1 MNINLYR
8 PIYILKAFLALLV
21 FLVCSLNLAAQSL
34 NPEEA
39 VKDNSEVN
47 KAYQLLE
54 TVKVAD
60 RFINKLDS
68 TYVLDL
74 PVGIVAN
81 DSKEAEKYAI
91 IISEMKLRNGEAFLT
106 AYMAFTVP
114 GTTKKIAFKGT
125 DIPISFS
132 GGIIKGQAVLELISD
147 FNINLTNNIDLILK
161 GAGNTKVKWD
171 CFGFREMDIVAD
183 VLFDSTLFVPENP
196 DGSLKSA
203 TLRTS
208 FSTTI
213 SDWNN
218 LMVGLTLEPFQIKGL
233 NGVGFSITNAVF
245 DLSDFRN
252 PANIAFTPQY
262 QTDYFIDGNP
272 NIWQG
277 LYIQDAQ
284 IRLPQQFRK
293 KTASELQA
301 DSVLIANDT
310 TGTLN
315 LTDSVSTGRLTFYA
329 QNLFIDEL
337 GFTGKLAASRLMT
350 LDEGDLG
357 GWAFSVENFTID
369 IQSNQLVAAGFS
381 GQINVPQF
389 KQNSLF
395 DYNAVM
401 GLDDT
406 YSFNVAITDS
416 IEMDMWAADMR
427 IEPNS
432 ALNIQVKRK
441 EFVPSLL
448 LNGTLIINSPVD
460 KEDSTSTRLV
470 IAEVP
475 FQGMRIQ
482 TVKPYF
488 GVDNISFGTS
498 QNMFSKFPVSINEI
512 GFESIDNRVGLRM
525 GLTVNFVGEN
535 DGGFGGDGVFTVW
548 GKHENSK
555 WKYDGVEVDRI
566 AVDISKPEAF
576 ELSGEVF
583 FVRGDEIYGNGFK
596 GTLTADFAGFGMDA
610 TALFGN
616 VNGYRYWF
624 ADALVTMGTGIP
636 AGPVSVFGFGGGA
649 YYHMKQAGVGNMP
662 VSEIGKTTSG
672 IYYAPDKYSGLG
684 LKASVKFG
692 LTGGQNA
699 FNGDVEFCMSFT
711 TSGGIN
717 QISFNGNGYFA
728 TNNFSV
734 NTSGIMEKAKYIVEN
749 KGREV
754 QIPIES
760 ESSQLYGNVSMLY
773 DFPNKC
779 FHSTFDIYANIAGGL
794 IKGVGPGGRAGWGVM
809 HFEPS
814 DWYIHLGTPDNPNGI
829 SVLNLATMTNYF
841 MAGKSVPE
849 LPPPPQQ
856 VLTSLNKTADEVMG
870 TRNGSA
876 LGDGSGFAL
885 GSYFSFD
892 TGERTFLIFYG
903 RFGCDLGFDILMKN
917 YGELACEGR
926 GNIGINGWYAQ
937 GQAYAWVAAAV
948 GIKVDLP
955 FYTGRYGI
963 FEMDVAALMQAKA
976 PNPFWMKGN
985 VGGSYNILGGL
996 VKGQCDF
1003 EFEIGEQCKVV
1014 SSSPFKGMPIIADVK
1029 PMNNED
1035 DVSVFTTPQAVF
1047 NMPINETIEFQDEN
1061 KTTKIYRIK
1070 LNHFKVGASDGT
1082 PINGELIWNDRNDV
1096 LVFKSKD
1103 ILPGE
1108 TAIKAT
1114 ASVTFEEYKNG
1125 NWFVVMKDG
1134 SVAEE
1139 SKEIVFTTGKE
1150 PDHIPQENILYSY
1163 PGYRAFNYYKSET
1176 NANYFTLDFG
1186 QPKLFQPGNEWV
1198 QKARVTP
1205 VLGGQPQYFDF
1216 TYDNAT
1222 TQINLAIPQS
1232 ILNNKIYRLDI
1243 VNIPANAAGALDE
1256 NVEQNTE
1263 TVQIES
1269 EGYTADIEVTT
1280 QEAEE
1285 SRGELQEKVI
1295 YTMEFRSSQFN
1306 TFTEKLN
1313 GLTYSDGI
1321 SWELYP
1327 LVHSLTV
1334 NISGERFDNYEV
1346 VNLNR
1351 ETMITVNP
1359 LLSETP
1365 WYTTHMQ
1372 PLFNLSSSQ
1381 LSAIGA
1387 ERFEPDELTNYL
1399 FQSDGTRRLTE
1410 EEIESGV
1417 TGETNVISG
1426 MKHYIAKYTCEYL
1439 YEIKGKIANAYV
1451 NRIIPSGQLET
1462 IFNTNFT
1469 PLRYGN
1475 YPVNIN
1481 YTLPGK
1487 TSPQRVKK
1495 HIIRYND

>member
-1 MNINLYR
+1 MGFLLFLGCSINI
-8 PIYILKAFLALLV
+8 F
-21 FLVCSLNLAAQSL
+21 AQS
-34 NPEEA
+34 PPPQVIE
-39 VKDNSEVN
+39 DTSEVN
-47 KAYQLLE
+47 KAHQLLA
-54 TVKVAD
+54 TVKAAD

-68 TYVLDL
+68 TYVLDF

-91 IISEMKLRNGEAFLT
+91 IISEMKLRNGESFLT

-114 GTTKKIAFKGT
+114 GTTKKIAFKGS
-125 DIPISFS
+125 DIPFSFS
-132 GGIIKGQAVLELISD
+132 GGIKGQAVLELVSD
-147 FNINLTNNIDLILK
+147 FDVNLTNNIDLILK
-161 GAGNTKVKWD
+161 GAGNTNVKWD
-171 CFGFREMDIVAD
+171 CFGFKEMDIIAD

-196 DGSLKSA
+196 DGTLKQVA
-203 TLRTS
+203 LRTS

-218 LMVGLTLEPFQIKGL
+218 LMVGLTLDPFQIKGL

-301 DSVLIANDT
+301 DSVLMANDT
-310 TGTLN
+310 TGALN
-315 LTDSVSTGRLTFYA
+315 LNDSVSTGRLTFYA
-329 QNLFIDEL
+329 QNMFVDEL

-350 LDEGDLG
+350 LDEGDLD
-357 GWAFSVENFTID
+357 GWAFSVENFAID
-369 IQSNQLVAAGFS
+369 IQYNQLVAGGFS

-389 KQNSLF
+389 EQNSKF
-395 DYNAVM
+395 NYNAVI

-406 YSFNVAITDS
+406 YAFNVAITDS
-416 IEMDMWAADMR
+416 IEMGMWATDLS

-432 ALNIQVKRK
+432 ALNIQVKQK
-441 EFVPSLL
+441 EFIPSLL
-448 LNGTLIINSPVD
+448 LNGTLRVNSPVD
-460 KEDSTSTRLV
+460 RNDSNSSKLT
-470 IAEVP
+470 IAEIP

-482 TVKPYF
+482 TVEPYL
-488 GVDNISFGTS
+488 GIDNISFGTS

-512 GFESIDNRVGLRM
+512 GFESIDNKVGLRM

-548 GKHENSK
+548 GKQENNK
-555 WKYDGVEVDRI
+555 WQYDGVEVDRI
-566 AVDISKPEAF
+566 TVDITKPGAF
-576 ELSGEVF
+576 ELNGEVVF
-583 FVRGDEIYGNGFK
+583 INGDELYGNGFK
-596 GTLTADFAGFGMDA
+596 GKLSADFAGFGMDA

-624 ADALVTMGTGIP
+624 ADALVTMVEGIP

-662 VSEIGKTTSG
+662 VSKIGETASG
-672 IYYAPDKYSGLG
+672 IYYTPDKLSGLG
-684 LKASVKFG
+684 LKSSVKFG

-699 FNGDVEFCMSFT
+699 FNGDVELGMSFT
-711 TSGGIN
+711 TNGGIN

-728 TNNFSV
+728 TNNFKV
-734 NTSGIMEKAKYIVEN
+734 NTSGIMETAKHIIGNTEGTVE
-749 KGREV
+749 
-754 QIPIES
+754 IPKES
-760 ESSQLYGNVSMLY
+760 ESSQLYGRVCMLY

-779 FHSTFDIYANIAGGL
+779 FHSTLDIYANIAGGL
-794 IKGVGPGGRAGWGVM
+794 IKGIGQDGRAGWGVM

-841 MAGKSVPE
+841 MTGESVPE
-849 LPPPPQQ
+849 LPAPPQQ
-856 VLTSLNKTADEVMG
+856 ILTSLNKTADEVMG
-870 TRNGSA
+870 TRDGSS
-876 LGDGSGFAL
+876 LGDGSGFAM

-903 RFGCDLGFDILMKN
+903 RFGCGLGFDILMKN

-955 FYTGRYGI
+955 FYSGRYAI
-963 FEMDVAALMQAKA
+963 FEMEVAALMQAKA

-1014 SSSPFKGMPIIADVK
+1014 SSSPFGGMPIIADVK
-1029 PMNNED
+1029 PMNNEE

-1108 TAIKAT
+1108 SSIKAM

-1134 SVAEE
+1134 AVAEE

-1205 VLGGQPQYFDF
+1205 VSGGQPQYFDF
-1216 TYDNAT
+1216 TYDNT
-1222 TQINLAIPQS
+1222 NTQINLAIPQS

-1243 VNIPANAAGALDE
+1243 VNIPANAASALDE

-1285 SRGELQEKVI
+1285 SRDELQEKVV
-1295 YTMEFRSSQFN
+1295 YTMEFRSSQYN

-1321 SWELYP
+1321 TWELYP

-1346 VNLNR
+1346 VNLSR

-1365 WYTTHMQ
+1365 WYTTYIQ
-1372 PLFNLSSSQ
+1372 PLFNLTSSQ
-1381 LSAIGA
+1381 LAAIGA
-1387 ERFEPDELTNYL
+1387 ERFKPDELTNYL

-1410 EEIESGV
+1410 EEIEAGIS
-1417 TGETNVISG
+1417 GETTVISG

-1451 NRIIPSGQLET
+1451 NKTIPAGQLET
-1462 IFNTNFT
+1462 IFNANFT